1 MVRYLIHRPIAVL
14 ISFFALII
22 VGLYLVRKIPV
33 SLLPN
38 IDVPQIVI
46 RVDYPN
52 MPARVIEYNILK
64 PIRENLLSLNNVMS
78 IESKAANHTGLIYL
92 KFEYGSK
99 MDLAFIQT
107 NEKLDRITNLLPKDV
122 QRPQIIRTNTSDI
135 PIINIQVIPKDG
147 VDYFQVSTL
156 VEKNLRKRIEQI
168 DGVSLIDINGL
179 RDIVVSIIPSKS
191 KLVALGISENNLIS
205 AINSANLDIGG
216 LNIKDGNY
224 SFFVKLSNRLE
235 SINSITNL
243 PILNKNGKIVIL
255 NEVAEVNMAPKEIM
269 GYHLYNGKEGLV
281 ITVQKQTNSRMN
293 ELVPKIKNIVKQ
305 FQIDYPQVDFYTSQ
319 DQTYLL
325 DAGINNLQQD
335 LIYGGLL
342 TVIILFLFLGNLA
355 SPILMSISIP
365 VSLIITFIIF
375 YLFDISFNIISL
387 SGLALGIGML
397 IDNSIIVIDN
407 ITRKRA
413 QGFDMIESSVN
424 GTNEVIV
431 PVISQVLTTVAV
443 YLPLVLMS
451 GMAGSLI
458 YDQSIA
464 LTISLFVSLLVA
476 FVLAPLLYKLL
487 LKSSPEKLNED
498 TIFYKWIANG
508 YHRMISHILKYRLL
522 YFVFTIILMPIG
534 FFLLPMLP
542 ISSMPKIEKNESL
555 IEIDWNSS
563 LDAQENMRRTKEL
576 INYIKLQVVESEAEI
591 GIKQFLLQQDN
602 NAIQKSEIYYKCKN
616 EVQKNLVDSKV
627 LKWGKERYKLSK
639 IQIFDAANAFNQI
652 FSNYSP
658 YFEVRLR
665 KFENDEANLS
675 IDPGLINILNNLPN
689 KNFKLGDG
697 LMQDNSVELH
707 IDYNKMRLYNI
718 DENQLNSNLQQL
730 FGLYI
735 ISTIKQLGDSKP
747 IVLQTGLNSVKTKLE
762 STISNR
768 LGIQYPLND
777 FISFRYTQEA
787 KYYTADKSGVYQS
800 LILDKTYYINDLQER
815 VSKLA
820 ALNGYQASF
829 GGKVFDNQ
837 KDISQL
843 YLIFLLVL
851 GLLYIILAIQYES
864 LIQPFIVMLTIP
876 LGLTGS
882 IVVLWFTGG
891 SIDVMSA
898 IGFIVILGLIVD
910 DPILKVEILNRLY
923 NKYKNEGIPHN
934 DALLEKIIHEAGD
947 FCLKPLLM
955 VSLTTSIALVP
966 VLFIGGI
973 GNDLQ
978 KPLSYV
984 IIGGLTIGTFFTT
997 WFIPLAFWYY
1007 QKIIKWK
1014 NSRF

>member
-375 YLFDISFNIISL
+375 YLFDI
-387 SGLALGIGML
+387 
-397 IDNSIIVIDN
+397 
-407 ITRKRA
+407 
-413 QGFDMIESSVN
+413 
-424 GTNEVIV
+424 
-431 PVISQVLTTVAV
+431 
-443 YLPLVLMS
+443 
-451 GMAGSLI
+451 
-458 YDQSIA
+458 
-464 LTISLFVSLLVA
+464 
-476 FVLAPLLYKLL
+476 
-487 LKSSPEKLNED
+487 
-498 TIFYKWIANG
+498 
-508 YHRMISHILKYRLL
+508 
-522 YFVFTIILMPIG
+522 
-534 FFLLPMLP
+534 
-542 ISSMPKIEKNESL
+542 
-555 IEIDWNSS
+555 
-563 LDAQENMRRTKEL
+563 
-576 INYIKLQVVESEAEI
+576 
-591 GIKQFLLQQDN
+591 
-602 NAIQKSEIYYKCKN
+602 
-616 EVQKNLVDSKV
+616 
-627 LKWGKERYKLSK
+627 
-639 IQIFDAANAFNQI
+639 
-652 FSNYSP
+652 
-658 YFEVRLR
+658 
-665 KFENDEANLS
+665 
-675 IDPGLINILNNLPN
+675 
-689 KNFKLGDG
+689 
-697 LMQDNSVELH
+697 
-707 IDYNKMRLYNI
+707 
-718 DENQLNSNLQQL
+718 
-730 FGLYI
+730 
-735 ISTIKQLGDSKP
+735 
-747 IVLQTGLNSVKTKLE
+747 
-762 STISNR
+762 
-768 LGIQYPLND
+768 
-777 FISFRYTQEA
+777 
-787 KYYTADKSGVYQS
+787 
-800 LILDKTYYINDLQER
+800 
-815 VSKLA
+815 
-820 ALNGYQASF
+820 
-829 GGKVFDNQ
+829 
-837 KDISQL
+837 
-843 YLIFLLVL
+843 
-851 GLLYIILAIQYES
+851 
-864 LIQPFIVMLTIP
+864 
-876 LGLTGS
+876 
-882 IVVLWFTGG
+882 
-891 SIDVMSA
+891 
-898 IGFIVILGLIVD
+898 
-910 DPILKVEILNRLY
+910 
-923 NKYKNEGIPHN
+923 
-934 DALLEKIIHEAGD
+934 
-947 FCLKPLLM
+947 
-955 VSLTTSIALVP
+955 
-966 VLFIGGI
+966 
-973 GNDLQ
+973 
-978 KPLSYV
+978 
-984 IIGGLTIGTFFTT
+984 
-997 WFIPLAFWYY
+997 
-1007 QKIIKWK
+1007 
-1014 NSRF
+1014 